1 MKQLARSTLYI
12 ILIFLIMSLIILIP
26 KESYN
31 IDMNDGNGI
40 QLHFI
45 TGFEAYK
52 TQLTNFITSIKENK
66 GFGLTY
72 TGIEISEEIKRYM
85 GRSIKLILPAFL
97 IGFVG
102 GSLIGLIIYYF
113 RNKRLFKYIKSFLDL
128 LFTIP
133 DFFLLLC
140 LQLILIKFPLFGLPR
155 IDLYGHEQAS
165 NILIPT
171 IILSIYP
178 AIYMVRVMYN
188 NLMLEESKLYM
199 VYLSAKGMSNLRKI
213 FIHGLWNS
221 WNSILSAAPK
231 MMIYILTSLPIIE
244 IFTDYKGAAYRFLVA
259 TDRNEY
265 QTQIAFL
272 ITFML
277 IIFLTVLITKVSQI
291 FLTPT
296 FKVDD
301 QNSLATVNN
310 SNSVLRKAM
319 NFLKTKIKENW
330 QLTIGLLSI
339 SLLLLFSI
347 LSSILPIFDMTRVKH
362 LWIDEKLYLPPVPPM
377 GEYPLGTDEYG
388 RNLIELFIV
397 GAKNTLTLIF
407 GIVLLRY
414 VLAFIISF
422 AIRNT
427 NSVFRKIIS
436 FWNDLLSYI
445 PTIIFIL
452 IISAIPQLVISEW
465 RSLWMIILIALIE
478 LGAVVHLLSNEL
490 DKLSSSEYVKSGVAV
505 GNTALK
511 NYRFYYLPHLYPK
524 IIVNFTADL
533 AKTTTLL
540 AQLTIIGVFISQ
552 EKIQMAYTGQWV
564 WISNSQ
570 SWMALLQNSA
580 VDIRVNPWVPFWTCL
595 VITLLIINFMVIER
609 GLQKYLRKKK
619 VTM

>member
-1 MKQLARSTLYI
+1 MKQLAQSTLYI
-12 ILIFLIMSLIILIP
+12 VLIFLIMSLVILIP
-26 KESYN
+26 RESYN
-31 IDMNDGNGI
+31 ADLNDGNGV
-40 QLHFI
+40 QLHYN

-52 TQLTNFITSIKENK
+52 NQITNFIASIKENK
-66 GFGLTY
+66 GFGLSY
-72 TGIEISEEIKRYM
+72 TGVEISEEIKRYM
-85 GRSIKLILPAFL
+85 GRSIKLIAPAFL

-113 RNKRLFKYIKSFLDL
+113 RKKRFFKYIRSFLDL

-140 LQLILIKFPLFGLPR
+140 LQLILIKFPLYGLPR

-188 NLMLEESKLYM
+188 NLTLEESKLYM
-199 VYLSAKGMSNLRKI
+199 VYLSAKGMSKFRKI
-213 FIHGLWNS
+213 FVHGLWNS

-231 MMIYILTSLPIIE
+231 MMIYILTSLPVIE
-244 IFTDYKGAAYRFLVA
+244 IFTDYKGAAYRFIVA
-259 TDRNEY
+259 TNYYEY

-277 IIFLTVLITKVSQI
+277 IIFLTILITKILQT

-296 FKVDD
+296 FKVGD
-301 QNSLATVNN
+301 QLSFSTVNN
-310 SNSVLRKAM
+310 SNNLFRKIIT
-319 NFLKTKIKENW
+319 FLKTKIKENW

-339 SLLLLFSI
+339 SLLLLISI
-347 LSSILPIFDMTRVKH
+347 ITSILPIFDMTRVKH
-362 LWIDEKLYLPPVPPM
+362 LYINDKLFMPPVAPM
-377 GEYPLGTDEYG
+377 DEYPLGTDEFG
-388 RNLIELFIV
+388 RDLIELFIV
-397 GAKNTLTLIF
+397 GAKNTLTLIV

-414 VLAFIISF
+414 VLAIIISF
-422 AIRNT
+422 AVRNT
-427 NSVFRKIIS
+427 NSIFRRIIT
-436 FWNDLLSYI
+436 FWNDLLSYV
-445 PTIIFIL
+445 PTIIFVL
-452 IISAIPQLVISEW
+452 IISVIPQLVLSEW
-465 RSLWMIILIALIE
+465 RPFWMILLIAIVE
-478 LGAVVHLLSNEL
+478 LGAVVHLMSNEL

-505 GNTALK
+505 GNTAFK
-511 NYRFYYLPHLYPK
+511 NYRYYYLPHLYPK
-524 IIVNFTADL
+524 IVVNFTSDL

-540 AQLTIIGVFISQ
+540 AQLAIIGVFMSQ
-552 EKIQMAYTGQWV
+552 EKIQMGFTGQWV
-564 WISNSQ
+564 WVSNSQ
-570 SWMALLQNSA
+570 SWMALLENSA

-619 VTM
+619 VT

>member
-1 MKQLARSTLYI
+1 MKQLAQSTVYI
-12 ILIFLIMSLIILIP
+12 VLIFLIMSLIILIP
-26 KESYN
+26 RESYN
-31 IDMNDGNGI
+31 ADLNDGNGV
-40 QLHFI
+40 QLHYI

-52 TQLTNFITSIKENK
+52 NQITNFITSIKENK
-66 GFGLTY
+66 GFGLSY
-72 TGIEISEEIKRYM
+72 TGAEVSEEIKRYM
-85 GRSIKLILPAFL
+85 GRSIKLIAPAFL
-97 IGFVG
+97 MGFVG

-113 RNKRLFKYIKSFLDL
+113 RNKRFFKYIKSFLDL

-140 LQLILIKFPLFGLPR
+140 LQLVLIKFPVYGLPR

-188 NLMLEESKLYM
+188 NLTLEDSKLYM
-199 VYLSAKGMSNLRKI
+199 VYLSAKGMSKFRKI

-231 MMIYILTSLPIIE
+231 MMIYILTSLPVIE
-244 IFTDYKGAAYRFLVA
+244 LFTDYKGAAYRFIVA
-259 TDRNEY
+259 TRYWEY

-277 IIFLTVLITKVSQI
+277 IIFFTILITRLLQT

-296 FKVDD
+296 FNVDD
-301 QNSLATVNN
+301 QLSFATVNN
-310 SNSVLRKAM
+310 SNNLFRKSIT
-319 NFLKTKIKENW
+319 FLKAKIKENW

-339 SLLLLFSI
+339 SLLLMISI
-347 LSSILPIFDMTRVKH
+347 ITSILPIFDMTRVQH
-362 LWIDEKLYLPPVPPM
+362 LYINEKLFMPPVAPM
-377 GEYPLGTDEYG
+377 DEYPLGTDEFG
-388 RNLIELFIV
+388 RDLIELFIV
-397 GAKNTLTLIF
+397 GAKNTLTLIV

-414 VLAFIISF
+414 VLAIIISF
-422 AIRNT
+422 AVRNS
-427 NSVFRKIIS
+427 NSIFRRIIT
-436 FWNDLLSYI
+436 FWNDLLSYV
-445 PTIIFIL
+445 PTIIFVL
-452 IISAIPQLVISEW
+452 IISAIPQLVLSEW
-465 RSLWMIILIALIE
+465 RPFWMILLIALVE
-478 LGAVVHLLSNEL
+478 LGAVVHLMSNEL

-505 GNTALK
+505 GNSALK

-524 IIVNFTADL
+524 IIVNFTSDL

-540 AQLTIIGVFISQ
+540 AQLAIIQVFIAQ
-552 EKIQMAYTGQWV
+552 EKILRPFGQWD
-564 WISNSQ
+564 WISTSK

-580 VDIRVNPWVPFWTCL
+580 VDIRVHPWIPFWTCL
-595 VITLLIINFMVIER
+595 IITLLIINFMVIER